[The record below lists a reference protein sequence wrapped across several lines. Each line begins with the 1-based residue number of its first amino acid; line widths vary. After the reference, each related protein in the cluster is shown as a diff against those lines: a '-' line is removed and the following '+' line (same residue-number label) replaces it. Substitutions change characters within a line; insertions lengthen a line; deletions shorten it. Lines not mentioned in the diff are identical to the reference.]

1 MLSQSGFHEF
11 VAKCDLMEIDENKVR
26 GLAAQNLQRQ
36 RMREEELQRQ
46 KYLTKP
52 LSEIVSGDTEVRIG
66 RRREG

>member
-1 MLSQSGFHEF
+1 
-11 VAKCDLMEIDENKVR
+11 MEIDENKVR

-52 LSEIVSGDTEVRIG
+52 LSEIVSGDTEVSRCA
-66 RRREG
+66 